1 MDYHDHTSS
10 AMNYY
15 EELGVS
21 QEATGEEI
29 RKAHRRL
36 VKLMHPDAQLDQSL
50 KGLAETQMRRLNSIV
65 STLLDADQRR
75 AYDEQL
81 RTDSMPYPAMQNR
94 GAWRGIPWWL
104 ASIAGAVVLTLIA
117 VYLWADHAGSSFG
130 RSNRT
135 IYVRPVENPPVA
147 SSRPYPVITPDPTL
161 TARIEDSHNDFP
173 PVPAAHGA
181 SDPPDSSGGIS
192 ATVVN
197 PDSRATGSMLPGNG
211 SAASLDPPVVKSAVP
226 AVFPRTDPPLVA
238 HKPVTPAMTTPAP
251 KVAAVETPKPKVS
264 ATQEAQK
271 QSFNLPPADL
281 VGQAHMKD
289 VRNGGQIPPPP
300 GLNSS
305 NVTQHDDTTVAMN
318 TPPLP
323 IALAPRVEGGGNIP
337 NTPSRSG
344 ASSKPRDPLEGEW
357 IYAPKEP
364 ERRKPGFYP
373 PEFID
378 LKLFSAGDVGSLKG
392 QYNARYVITDKPISP
407 EVSFQVASVDKDSR
421 KFVWQGTNGA
431 RGTIAIHPV
440 DDNTI
445 RIEWRTTSSVRGP
458 SLTSGAATL
467 VRRQ

>member
-1 MDYHDHTSS
+1 
-10 AMNYY
+10 MNYY

-81 RTDSMPYPAMQNR
+81 RTDSMPYTGMHNR

-147 SSRPYPVITPDPTL
+147 SERPFPVTTTPDPTL
-161 TARIEDSHNDFP
+161 SARIEDSHNDFP
-173 PVPAAHGA
+173 AVPTAHGA
-181 SDPPDSSGGIS
+181 ADPPDTSGGIS
-192 ATVVN
+192 ATVIN
-197 PDSRATGSMLPGNG
+197 PDSRSTAGVPNSGLASSMDQP
-211 SAASLDPPVVKSAVP
+211 AAKTAPPPV
-226 AVFPRTDPPLVA
+226 FPHADAPLVA
-238 HKPVTPAMTTPAP
+238 HKPATPAVNIPARGI
-251 KVAAVETPKPKVS
+251 AAVETAKPKVS
-264 ATQEAQK
+264 PQDATK
-271 QSFNLPPADL
+271 RSFNLRPSDM
-281 VGQAHMKD
+281 VGQAHIKD

-300 GLNSS
+300 GLSAS
-305 NVTQHDDTTVAMN
+305 NVAQHDDNTVAMN
-318 TPPLP
+318 NLPLP
-323 IALAPRVEGGGNIP
+323 VALAPRAEGGGNIP
-337 NTPSRSG
+337 NAPSRSG
-344 ASSKPRDPLEGEW
+344 ASSRPRDPLEGEW

-421 KFVWQGTNGA
+421 KFVWQGTNGSH
-431 RGTIAIHPV
+431 GTIAIHPV

>member
-1 MDYHDHTSS
+1 
-10 AMNYY
+10 MNYY

-65 STLLDADQRR
+65 STLLDSDQRR

-81 RTDSMPYPAMQNR
+81 RMDSMPYTAMHNR

-135 IYVRPVENPPVA
+135 IYVRPVENPPAA
-147 SSRPYPVITPDPTL
+147 SNRPYPVTTTPDPTL

-173 PVPAAHGA
+173 PVPSAHGA

-192 ATVVN
+192 ATVIN
-197 PDSRATGSMLPGNG
+197 PDSRSSNGAPGSG
-211 SAASLDPPVVKSAVP
+211 SAASMDPPAAKPALP
-226 AVFPRTDPPLVA
+226 AVFPHADPPSVA
-238 HKPVTPAMTTPAP
+238 HKPVTPPVATTVPGGSP
-251 KVAAVETPKPKVS
+251 VETPKPKAS
-264 ATQEAQK
+264 TTQEATK
-271 QSFNLPPADL
+271 GGFKLPAADL
-281 VGQAHMKD
+281 VGQAHIKD
-289 VRNGGQIPPPP
+289 VRNGGQMPPPP
-300 GLNSS
+300 GLSS
-305 NVTQHDDTTVAMN
+305 SSVTQHDDTTVAMN
-318 TPPLP
+318 APPLP
-323 IALAPRVEGGGNIP
+323 MALAPRVEGGNIP

-407 EVSFQVASVDKDSR
+407 EVSFQLASVDKDTH

-431 RGTIAIHPV
+431 RGTIAIHAV

-458 SLTSGAATL
+458 ALTSGAATL

>member
-1 MDYHDHTSS
+1 
-10 AMNYY
+10 MNYY

-21 QEATGEEI
+21 QEASGEEI

-36 VKLMHPDAQLDQSL
+36 VKLMHPDAQLDQGL

-65 STLLDADQRR
+65 STLLDPDQRR

-81 RTDSMPYPAMQNR
+81 RNDSMPYTAAHSR

-104 ASIAGAVVLTLIA
+104 ASVAGAVVLTLIA

-135 IYVRPVENPPVA
+135 IYVRPVENPPLA
-147 SSRPYPVITPDPTL
+147 SERPYPVTTAPDPTL
-161 TARIEDSHNDFP
+161 TAKIEDSHNDFP

-181 SDPPDSSGGIS
+181 ADPLDSPGGIS

-197 PDSRATGSMLPGNG
+197 PDSRSSEVAAPGSG
-211 SAASLDPPVVKSAVP
+211 SAAAMDPPAVKP
-226 AVFPRTDPPLVA
+226 ALPAIFPHADPPLVT
-238 HKPVTPAMTTPAP
+238 HKPVTPVVTKPVPRVAAPETAKP
-251 KVAAVETPKPKVS
+251 KVAP
-264 ATQEAQK
+264 QEAAK
-271 QSFNLPPADL
+271 RSFKLPASEL
-281 VGQAHMKD
+281 VGQAHIKD
-289 VRNGGQIPPPP
+289 VRNGGQMPPPP
-300 GLNSS
+300 GLSSS

-318 TPPLP
+318 SAPLP
-323 IALAPRVEGGGNIP
+323 MALAPRVEGGNIP
-337 NTPSRSG
+337 SAPSRSG
-344 ASSKPRDPLEGEW
+344 ASSKPHDPLEGEW

-378 LKLFSAGDVGSLKG
+378 LKLFSAGDPGNLKG

-407 EVSFQVASVDKDSR
+407 EVSFQFASVDKDSR
-421 KFVWQGTNGA
+421 KFVWQGTNGTH
-431 RGTIAIHPV
+431 GTIAIHPV